1 MMSAGCR
8 DIREDLGAYL
18 DRELSGGARLQVS
31 QHLEICQACALEAA
45 SLAELRDV
53 FQTAV
58 QEESVPPA
66 LEGLAGGVISRVRAE
81 SAQSWRAVFDRA
93 FDDWHW
99 TLVGAGS
106 VASTFLTT
114 TFLSMILAFGPAPR
128 SEDSLSALIS
138 NLGSP
143 AGMLFVYVAPSGDN
157 GDSVLLQVDTGGPR
171 ASSVATELARSSSS
185 QWPSREVE
193 LTDEL
198 ADMIT
203 RRGRV
208 IDLSTMH
215 PADRLRTENLMDEIS
230 RRRFG
235 QTLQMGEPVQ
245 VREVRLVTSTSV
257 SAKGL

>member
-1 MMSAGCR
+1 M
-8 DIREDLGAYL
+8 
-18 DRELSGGARLQVS
+18 
-31 QHLEICQACALEAA
+31 
-45 SLAELRDV
+45 

-58 QEESVPPA
+58 QQESVPPA
-66 LEGLAGGVISRVRAE
+66 LDGLAGGVISRVRAE

-171 ASSVATELARSSSS
+171 ASSVATELAGRRFAVAVARSGADRRVGRHDHASG
-185 QWPSREVE
+185 PRHRPEHDAPGRPAAHRESH
-193 LTDEL
+193 
-198 ADMIT
+198 
-203 RRGRV
+203 GR
-208 IDLSTMH
+208 DQPPPAWSD
-215 PADRLRTENLMDEIS
+215 PADGRAR
-230 RRRFG
+230 
-235 QTLQMGEPVQ
+235 Q

-257 SAKGL
+257 SAKGLSDWRSGDLVIW